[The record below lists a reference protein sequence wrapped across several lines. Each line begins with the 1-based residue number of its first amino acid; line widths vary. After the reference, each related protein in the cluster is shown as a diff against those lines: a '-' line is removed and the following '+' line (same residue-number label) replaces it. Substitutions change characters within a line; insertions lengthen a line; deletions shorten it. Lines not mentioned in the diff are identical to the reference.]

1 MRCIDLNNDV
11 NRQILVDREEGQY
24 LGHVSSVL
32 LEDGKTIVA
41 VYPKGHGRGPI
52 ILKKSFDGGLT
63 WTDRLPLPDSFKTS
77 LEVPTIFRMKDESG
91 KERIILFTGHFPI
104 RTAMSEDDGDTWTEL
119 KPLDD
124 YGGIVAM
131 GDVIALDKPGSYM
144 ALFHDE
150 INAFYGGNRREK
162 VSFLKYE
169 KDGRKKYIRVTSHMD
184 ENDVFQPVETALIEG
199 DDSVPEENGVLLHET
214 TFGKLDFGKH
224 FHVNKII
231 TRDGGLT
238 WSQPQT
244 IARHPV
250 GHLCE
255 PGMIRLNDG
264 RIAVL
269 LRENSRRMNSCI
281 MYSFDEGQTF
291 TKPVELPDA
300 LTGDRHTCRR
310 LNDGRIA
317 ITFRDMNKN
326 GDTHGDW
333 VLWIGMDE
341 DLINR
346 TEGQYHIRLKDNY
359 PTHCDF
365 DCAYP
370 GMHVLPDGTIVTLTY
385 GHWRPWKKL
394 TEEIGGLA
402 HTDTLSKMGDTQPY
416 ILCVRLHPDELE
428 NM

>member
-1 MRCIDLNNDV
+1 MRLIDLNSDTA
-11 NRQILVDREEGQY
+11 RQITVDIEEGQY

-32 LEDGKTIVA
+32 LEDGRTIVA
-41 VYPKGHGRGPI
+41 VYPRGHGRGQI
-52 ILKKSFDGGLT
+52 LLKKSFDGGLT
-63 WTDRLPLPDSFKTS
+63 WTDRLPLPESFKTS

-91 KERIILFTGHFPI
+91 KERIILFSGHYPI
-104 RTAMSEDDGDTWTEL
+104 RTAMSEDDGETWTEL
-119 KPLDD
+119 TALDD

-131 GDVIALDKPGSYM
+131 GDVIALDRPGSYM

-150 INAFYGGNRREK
+150 INAFYGGNHREK
-162 VSFLKYE
+162 ISFFRYE
-169 KDGRKKYIRVTSHMD
+169 QNGRKKYVRVTSHMD

-199 DDSVPEENGVLLHET
+199 DADIPEENGVLIHET
-214 TFGKLDFGKH
+214 TFGKLDHGKH

-244 IARHPV
+244 VARHPV

-255 PGMIRLNDG
+255 PGMIRLTDG

-269 LRENSRRMNSCI
+269 LRENSRRMHSCI

-291 TKPVELPDA
+291 TKPVELPYA

-317 ITFRDMNKN
+317 VTFRDMSPEH
-326 GDTHGDW
+326 GTHGDW
-333 VLWIGMDE
+333 VLWIGTDE
-341 DLINR
+341 DLINL
-346 TEGQYHIRLKDNY
+346 TEGQYRIRLKDNY

-370 GMHVLPDGTIVTLTY
+370 GMHVLPDGTIVALTY
-385 GHWRPWKKL
+385 GHWRPWTKR
-394 TEEIGGLA
+394 TEEVGGLA
-402 HTDTLSKMGDTQPY
+402 HTDTLSKMGDNQPY

-428 NM
+428 KM